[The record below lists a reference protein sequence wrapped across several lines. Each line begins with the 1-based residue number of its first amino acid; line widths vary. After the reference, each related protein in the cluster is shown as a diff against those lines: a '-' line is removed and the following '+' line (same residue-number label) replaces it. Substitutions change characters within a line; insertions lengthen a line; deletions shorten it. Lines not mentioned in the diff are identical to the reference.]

1 MIVCVCQGV
10 RCSEVR
16 SAIRGGALTVEA
28 VGVAC
33 GAGTDCGSCHG
44 CIEDLVE
51 EVTVGDAIVSHDASG
66 RAHLAVSR
74 PAA

>member
-10 RCSEVR
+10 RCSAVR

-28 VGVAC
+28 IGAAC

-51 EVTVGDAIVSHDASG
+51 EVTHGDALTARDGFG
-66 RAHLAVSR
+66 RTHLAVGRS
-74 PAA
+74 AA

>member
-28 VGVAC
+28 VGAAC
-33 GAGTDCGSCHG
+33 GAGTDCGSCRSV
-44 CIEDLVE
+44 IEDMLE
-51 EVTVGDAIVSHDASG
+51 EHLETSAPLATREPVMTTRAS
-66 RAHLAVSR
+66 S
-74 PAA
+74 PA